1 MIVNELAKLA
11 GVTPHAVRYYT
22 QIGLLKPTRNKRNG
36 YQQFEEADVKRVRF
50 VRSAQ
55 NLGFTLSEVA
65 EIFRRSHHRETP
77 CPLVRDIVRRRIEE
91 NGVRLDELL
100 ELRDR
105 MKHAL
110 RKWQRLPDA
119 VPTGDEICHLIESI
133 DL

>member
-11 GVTPHAVRYYT
+11 GVTPHAVRYYA

-36 YQQFEEADVKRVRF
+36 YQQFSEADVRRVRF
-50 VRSAQ
+50 IRRSQ
-55 NLGFTLSEVA
+55 SLGFTLPEVA
-65 EIFRRSHHRETP
+65 EIFRRSHQRETP
-77 CPLVRDIVRRRIEE
+77 CPLVRDIIRRRIEE
-91 NGVRLDELL
+91 NAVLLNELV

-110 RKWQRLPDA
+110 RKWRQLPDA

-133 DL
+133 DP